1 MLGGTGLTNWPI
13 AEWRVPTNDPGSL
26 FEVATCYELMVTWLL
41 THETL
46 LNGGPGFCAISAIS
60 TVAEESPESDHNVE
74 TSFKR
79 ELRSSWSTVVVTI
92 SVNAKFTVIVE
103 ELFQYCLF

>member
-1 MLGGTGLTNWPI
+1 
-13 AEWRVPTNDPGSL
+13 
-26 FEVATCYELMVTWLL
+26 MVTWLL
-41 THETL
+41 THEAL
-46 LNGGPGFCAISAIS
+46 LNAGPGFCAISAIA
-60 TVAEESPESDHNVE
+60 TIAEESPESDHNVE